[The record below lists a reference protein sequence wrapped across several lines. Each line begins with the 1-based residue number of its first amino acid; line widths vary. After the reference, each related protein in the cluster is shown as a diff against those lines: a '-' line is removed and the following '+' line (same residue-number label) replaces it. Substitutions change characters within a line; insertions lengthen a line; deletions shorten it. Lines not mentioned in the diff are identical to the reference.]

1 MVHAMRTY
9 SFFLSDSRAE
19 LLTVEYSARFQIPGF
34 QILGLAAPEIQEAR
48 ERIASAFQN
57 EGFEFPKKKVTVNL
71 APASVRKSGTGH
83 DLAIALKILSET
95 VNAPW
100 PECALAWGELSLD
113 GTIRSA
119 GRIAHLIELL
129 ADEGFRSSTPWILLN
144 PFDFQELQRLLEWRK
159 SAGMPNPEGM
169 KVLRVP
175 RLRDLP
181 SLLASGENHLLMPP
195 LLPLLPPATMKE
207 ALLPLS
213 EFQERMVKLA
223 SIGRHHCLIMG
234 PKGVGKSA
242 SFDWFRTLAEAPP
255 PAQAWERALFQETR
269 NERAQFETP
278 IRQVHSQV
286 KPSHLMGTYAS
297 SGFRA
302 GELSLAHGGILFADE
317 FPEWPRDSKE
327 CLREPLETEKIILT
341 RVKGTLE
348 MKCDVQIVA
357 SGNLCPC
364 GGFPALLRTFGYQ
377 SKIKCRC
384 NDGEVRNYLHRLS
397 GPILDRIDLVAVFG
411 EAEKPNF
418 DSKRPWLAIYD
429 EVKRTR
435 DFALSL
441 FKCPP
446 SKLGPSALEALLP
459 KRRTIEAL
467 LNDLTSLRSR
477 HKVIRVA
484 CSIQALEGCEELREE
499 HLIESRSYRFMDQLW

>member
-1 MVHAMRTY
+1 MRTH
-9 SFFLSDSRAE
+9 SLFISDSTPE

-34 QILGLAAPEIQEAR
+34 QILGLPAPEIQEAR

-57 EGFEFPKKKVTVNL
+57 EGFEFPKKKITVNL

-83 DLAIALKILSET
+83 DLAIAVKILSET
-95 VNAPW
+95 VDAAW

-119 GRIAHLIELL
+119 GKIAHLIELL
-129 ADEGFRSSTPWILLN
+129 CERPFEKLEALILLN
-144 PFDFQELQRLLEWRK
+144 SFDFQELQRLLEWRK
-159 SAGMPNPEGM
+159 SAGMPNPEGLR
-169 KVLRVP
+169 VLRVP
-175 RLRDLP
+175 RLREIP
-181 SLLASGENHLLMPP
+181 SLLASGENHILLPP
-195 LLPLLPPATMKE
+195 LLPLISPPALKE
-207 ALLPLS
+207 SLLPLS

-223 SIGRHHCLIMG
+223 SIGRHHSLIMG

-242 SFDWFRTLAEAPP
+242 SFDWFRTLAEAPNP
-255 PAQAWERALFQETR
+255 FQSWERALFQETR
-269 NERAQFETP
+269 NERAIFETP
-278 IRQVHSQV
+278 VRQVHSQV
-286 KPSHLMGTYAS
+286 KPSHLMGTYATN
-297 SGFRA
+297 GFRA

-341 RVKGTLE
+341 RVKGTVE

-364 GGFPALLRTFGYQ
+364 GGFPSLLKTYGYQ
-377 SKIKCRC
+377 SKLKCRC
-384 NDGEVRNYLHRLS
+384 NDGEVRNYLNRIS

-411 EAEKPNF
+411 DAEKPDF
-418 DSKRPWLAIYD
+418 EQKRPWAQIHE
-429 EVKRTR
+429 EVKKAR
-435 DFALSL
+435 DLAVNL
-441 FKCPP
+441 FKKLP
-446 SKLGPSALEALLP
+446 SKLPPATLESLLP
-459 KRRTIEAL
+459 KRRTIETL
-467 LNDLTSLRSR
+467 LREIGSLRSR

-499 HLIESRSYRFMDQLW
+499 HLIESRSYRFMDQML

>member
-1 MVHAMRTY
+1 MRTH
-9 SFFLSDSRAE
+9 SFILSDSRPE
-19 LLTVEYSARFQIPGF
+19 LLTIEYSARFQIPGF
-34 QILGLAAPEIQEAR
+34 QILGLPAPEIQEAR

-57 EGFEFPKKKVTVNL
+57 EAFEFPKKKITINL
-71 APASVRKSGTGH
+71 SPASLRKSGTGH
-83 DLAIALKILSET
+83 DLAIALKIMSET
-95 VNAPW
+95 VDAPW

-119 GRIAHLIELL
+119 GKIAHLIELL
-129 ADEGFRSSTPWILLN
+129 SDRTRPGNGILILLN
-144 PFDFQELQRLLEWRK
+144 PFDFQELQRLLDWRK
-159 SAGMPNPEGM
+159 STGM
-169 KVLRVP
+169 KNPDGLRILRVP
-175 RLRDLP
+175 RLREIP
-181 SLLASGENHLLMPP
+181 SLLASGENHLLLPP
-195 LLPLLPPATMKE
+195 LVPLVPPANLKKP
-207 ALLPLS
+207 LLPLS

-223 SIGRHHCLIMG
+223 SIGRHHALIMG

-255 PAQAWERALFQETR
+255 PPQAWERALFQETR
-269 NERAQFETP
+269 NERAVFETP

-286 KPSHLMGTYAS
+286 KPSHLMGTYVS
-297 SGFRA
+297 NGFRA

-341 RVKGTLE
+341 RVKGTVE

-364 GGFPALLRTFGYQ
+364 GGFPALLKTYGYQ

-384 NDGEVRNYLHRLS
+384 LETEVRNYLHRIS

-411 EAEKPNF
+411 DPEKPDF
-418 DSKRPWLAIYD
+418 AQGRPWELIHD
-429 EVKRTR
+429 EVKRAR
-435 DFALSL
+435 DFALEL
-441 FKCPP
+441 FQCLP
-446 SKLGPSALEALLP
+446 SKLIPEKLEALLP
-459 KRRTIEAL
+459 KRRTIDAL
-467 LNDLTSLRSR
+467 LREIGSLRSR

-484 CSIQALEGCEELREE
+484 CTIQSLEGCEELREE
-499 HLIESRSYRFMDQLW
+499 HLIESRAYRFMDQLL

>member
-1 MVHAMRTY
+1 MQIH
-9 SFFLSDSRAE
+9 SFFITDSRPE
-19 LLTVEYSARFQIPGF
+19 LLTIEYSARFQIPGF
-34 QILGLAAPEIQEAR
+34 QILGLPAPEIQEAR

-57 EGFEFPKKKVTVNL
+57 EGFDLPKKKITVNL

-83 DLAIALKILSET
+83 DLAIAVKILSET
-95 VNAPW
+95 VDAPW
-100 PECALAWGELSLD
+100 PDSALAWGELSLD

-129 ADEGFRSSTPWILLN
+129 GEKTFLKSQPLILLN
-144 PFDFQELQRLLEWRK
+144 YFDFQELQRLLEWRK

-169 KVLRVP
+169 RVLRVP
-175 RLRDLP
+175 RLRDVPALV
-181 SLLASGENHLLMPP
+181 ASGENHILLPP
-195 LLPLLPPATMKE
+195 LLPLIPPAAIQE
-207 ALLPLS
+207 SLLPLS

-223 SIGRHHCLIMG
+223 SIGRHHSLIMG

-242 SFDWFRTLAEAPP
+242 SFDWFRTLAEAPAP
-255 PAQAWERALFQETR
+255 HQAWERALFQETR
-269 NERAQFETP
+269 NERAAFETP
-278 IRQVHSQV
+278 MRQVHSQV
-286 KPSHLMGTYAS
+286 KPSHLTGTYAS
-297 SGFRA
+297 NGFRA

-327 CLREPLETEKIILT
+327 CLREPLETEKVILT
-341 RVKGTLE
+341 RVKGTVE

-364 GGFPALLRTFGYQ
+364 GGFPDLLKTYGYQ

-384 NDGEVRNYLHRLS
+384 NDGEVRNYLQRIS

-411 EAEKPNF
+411 DSEKPNF
-418 DSKRPWLAIYD
+418 EQRRPWAQVHD
-429 EVKRTR
+429 EVKKAR
-435 DFALSL
+435 DFATAL
-441 FKCPP
+441 FKTLP
-446 SKLGPSALEALLP
+446 SKLSPATLESLLP
-459 KRRTIEAL
+459 RRRTIEAL
-467 LNDLTSLRSR
+467 LREIGSLRSR

-499 HLIESRSYRFMDQLW
+499 HLIESRSYRFMDQLL